1 MSADAEAT
9 GLLSSCGSTAR
20 GTAQGSRSSK
30 GCLSFTA
37 PWSCALL
44 RARHIQRMP
53 TALSHPAVPL
63 AIGLGA
69 GRAAVSG
76 PLLLAGVT
84 ASVLPDLDVIAFR
97 LGVPYSAE
105 FGHRGFSHSLAFA
118 ALVALV
124 GGSCHRMLR
133 ARFLSAFAF
142 LFAATASPGALD
154 AFTTGGLG
162 GAFRSALVALVGGS
176 CHRMLRAR
184 FLSAFAFL
192 FAATASHGALDA
204 FTTGGLGVAFFWPF
218 SLERHFAPLR
228 VIRVAPF
235 QVGRLLSGR
244 GVAILLSEALWVW
257 LPCAALAAALAWT
270 RRRGGASLP
279 GRTGGRGAAS

>member
-1 MSADAEAT
+1 
-9 GLLSSCGSTAR
+9 
-20 GTAQGSRSSK
+20 
-30 GCLSFTA
+30 
-37 PWSCALL
+37 
-44 RARHIQRMP
+44 MP

-76 PLLLAGVT
+76 PLLAAGVA

-118 ALVALV
+118 
-124 GGSCHRMLR
+124 
-133 ARFLSAFAF
+133 
-142 LFAATASPGALD
+142 
-154 AFTTGGLG
+154 
-162 GAFRSALVALVGGS
+162 ALVALVGGS